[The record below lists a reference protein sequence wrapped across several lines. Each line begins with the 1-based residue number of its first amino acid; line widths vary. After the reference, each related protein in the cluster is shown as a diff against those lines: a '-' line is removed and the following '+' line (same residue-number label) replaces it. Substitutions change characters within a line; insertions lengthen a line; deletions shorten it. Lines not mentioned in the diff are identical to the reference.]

1 MQFFKTKVPH
11 KLVASLVTV
20 ALITQSSICLANEG
34 IFFNTSTAR
43 KLAADIDH
51 KEKLIKS
58 DSEIIDALKQQNSGL
73 FELSE
78 TYKQKTDLL
87 MEDSKILR
95 ERGDKFE
102 KAYIEKSEQLN
113 ECIDSKP
120 SRFVWYGMGFLSA
133 VLIGFSSLILLQ

>member
-1 MQFFKTKVPH
+1 M
-11 KLVASLVTV
+11 TV
-20 ALITQSSICLANEG
+20 ALITQSTICLANEG

-58 DSEIIDALKQQNSGL
+58 DLEIIDTLKQQNSGL

-78 TYKQKTDLL
+78 TYRQKTDLL
-87 MEDSKILR
+87 MEDSKILK

-102 KAYIEKSEQLN
+102 KAFVAKSEQYDK
-113 ECIDSKP
+113 CVDSKP
-120 SRFVWYGMGFLSA
+120 SRLVWYSLGFLTA
-133 VLIGFSSLILLQ
+133 MVLGFSSVILLH